1 MQTVGLG
8 GPLYLFWLCGRGKDP
23 GWPEKGMLLES
34 PAWPEKGMLLGSPA
48 VARGPARTSPTPRS
62 TSQSVLT
69 SSDPQQTQ
77 FCFFIHLA
85 ICCGAW

>member
-1 MQTVGLG
+1 MPSAYCLSGGGSPVQTVGLG

-48 VARGPARTSPTPRS
+48 VARGLLGHHPLP
-62 TSQSVLT
+62 
-69 SSDPQQTQ
+69 
-77 FCFFIHLA
+77 
-85 ICCGAW
+85 GALVSLC